1 MAVYN
6 FCIVGVVS
14 IFWAQGIPT
23 FVTQGYLVATSVI
36 LAWQLAHF
44 DACRYMQ
51 FSQVLLLHSYY
62 SYASQLT
69 RHHFIGTAWCL
80 LFMLAVYDLCAVLTP
95 CGPLK
100 ALVHLMQHEDAPE
113 MVCIN
118 GLLL

>member
-44 DACRYMQ
+44 DACTWNMQ
-51 FSQVLLLHSYY
+51 FCS
-62 SYASQLT
+62 
-69 RHHFIGTAWCL
+69 CL
-80 LFMLAVYDLCAVLTP
+80 AAT
-95 CGPLK
+95 
-100 ALVHLMQHEDAPE
+100 LVHSTILHASDLLTHQPSNSCSFYRDG
-113 MVCIN
+113 MVSAIHAGN
-118 GLLL
+118 L